1 YKTEGESVYYYD
13 DGEYKLE
20 HYNPKSINIKRLKK
34 ANGVIKQ
41 NAGASLI
48 DLGDGVL
55 GLEFHSQNNAIGLD
69 IIQMVNFAIDEVN
82 KNYAC
87 LFIGIQGNHFCV
99 VADLSMM
106 LMAAHD
112 QYFVESD
119 MIVCQFQ
126 NMSLHI

>member
-1 YKTEGESVYYYD
+1 
-13 DGEYKLE
+13 
-20 HYNPKSINIKRLKK
+20 NIKRLKK

-82 KNYAC
+82 KNYEG
-87 LFIGIQGNHFCV
+87 LVIGNQGKHFCV
-99 VADLSMM
+99 GANLGMM
-106 LMAAHD
+106 LMAAQD
-112 QYFVESD
+112 QDFVELD
-119 MIVCQFQ
+119 MVVRQFQ
-126 NMSLHI
+126 NRSEEHTSELQSRFDLVCRLLLERKNTC